1 MRKGMRRGTLAS
13 SLDFAAT
20 MGGRGGGDPASEL
33 AQERKGPWDRVVE
46 RS

>member
-1 MRKGMRRGTLAS
+1 MDEEGNEEGNSGFIPGLCGN
-13 SLDFAAT
+13 D
-20 MGGRGGGDPASEL
+20 GGGGDPASEL